1 MRPSALSNHVPV
13 PSPEDVRVPRPET
26 NGHAGTDAIE
36 EGVLSNLPRS
46 RPQRTTERR
55 IASREGRR
63 PGGQAPKDGS
73 NASAKANGAAA
84 KVTGAKG
91 TDASAK
97 GARAKPK
104 GAAKAK
110 SADGTAKTSSAHGA
124 AKTRSADAAAHGT
137 SGPSPNGAGATP
149 KRTTRAASPRKPR
162 KSAKPRAAAAPK
174 RVPPKPADSA
184 PRQGFESETSR
195 SSTGPVQPP
204 GGAELVAG
212 AVEIVGE
219 VAKAGLSAGERVL
232 KDLFSRLPH

>member
-63 PGGQAPKDGS
+63 PGGRAPKDGS
-73 NASAKANGAAA
+73 HAAATANGADA
-84 KVTGAKG
+84 KVTAAKG
-91 TDASAK
+91 TDAAAK

-104 GAAKAK
+104 GAPRAKG
-110 SADGTAKTSSAHGA
+110 ADGTAKT
-124 AKTRSADAAAHGT
+124 KSADAAAHG
-137 SGPSPNGAGATP
+137 SGGPSPNGAGATP
-149 KRTTRAASPRKPR
+149 KRTTRAAPPRKPR
-162 KSAKPRAAAAPK
+162 KSARPRADGAPK
-174 RVPPKPADSA
+174 RVPTKPPESA
-184 PRQGFESETSR
+184 PRQGFESEPSR

>member
-63 PGGQAPKDGS
+63 AGDRTPKDRSG
-73 NASAKANGAAA
+73 ASASANGADA
-84 KVTGAKG
+84 KVTAAKG
-91 TDASAK
+91 TGAAAK

-110 SADGTAKTSSAHGA
+110 GADGTAKT
-124 AKTRSADAAAHGT
+124 KSADVAAHAA

-149 KRTTRAASPRKPR
+149 KRTNRTAPPRKPR
-162 KSAKPRAAAAPK
+162 RSAKPRADAAPG

-184 PRQGFESETSR
+184 PRQGFESEPSR

-219 VAKAGLSAGERVL
+219 VARAGLSAGERVL